1 LEALASGLPV
11 VGLYAEGTVDLVTHL
26 RNGLLL
32 DVHSVGD
39 FNAPWNASVPAA
51 PKTTVACYDSCAD
64 LMHPSSPS
72 FGVIA
77 ARYALL
83 LERLISDPAL
93 RGDMAAAALS
103 CAQEYSWDRCMRR
116 ILDAYL
122 DASPHRLMVIKM
134 PAVDL
139 DSKWGFLRFA
149 ADVLGVAFAIFV
161 AVLSHMLYMIPTLAD
176 LFG

>member
-1 LEALASGLPV
+1 
-11 VGLYAEGTVDLVTHL
+11 
-26 RNGLLL
+26 
-32 DVHSVGD
+32 
-39 FNAPWNASVPAA
+39 
-51 PKTTVACYDSCAD
+51 
-64 LMHPSSPS
+64 
-72 FGVIA
+72 
-77 ARYALL
+77 
-83 LERLISDPAL
+83 
-93 RGDMAAAALS
+93 
-103 CAQEYSWDRCMRR
+103 MRR